1 MQAGAW
7 RSGTGNAQVS
17 QKRRNC
23 WYEIRAIMAF
33 VDELAVARGREPTN
47 PQDLVQTGQEI
58 DAALRTSAPAGQR
71 AFGVG
76 SMGKVQYESKLRKI
90 LGLPDK

>member
-33 VDELAVARGREPTN
+33 VAELAVACGQDPTN
-47 PQDLVQTGQEI
+47 PPDLVQTGHEI
-58 DAALRTSAPAGQR
+58 DAALSTSAPVGQR

-76 SMGKVQYESKLRKI
+76 SMGKMQYESKLRKI
-90 LGLPDK
+90 LGLPNK